1 VVNAILTALSVFGLR
16 PFKAR
21 EFAEK
26 LGYSQGY
33 VKNLISKAVAS
44 GEVVSHVSVD
54 DKRVKIYRINPAV
67 IKDAIM
73 RGGKEKEGIIESLG
87 LKGKYSGGYVAL
99 LEGGVVDYDEDL
111 YALSDRVFA
120 EHPAEEII
128 VTNVGIPRKMITLEL

>member
-1 VVNAILTALSVFGLR
+1 VINAILTALGVFGLR
-16 PFKAR
+16 PFKAK

-44 GEVVSHVSVD
+44 GDVVSYVSAD
-54 DKRVKIYRINPAV
+54 DKRVKIYRINPAM
-67 IKDAIM
+67 IKDAIL
-73 RGGKEKEGIIESLG
+73 RGGKEKEEVIESLG
-87 LKGKYSGGYVAL
+87 LKGKHSGSYVAL
-99 LEGGVVDYDEDL
+99 LEGEVVDYDEDL

-120 EHPAEEII
+120 VHPAEKIF